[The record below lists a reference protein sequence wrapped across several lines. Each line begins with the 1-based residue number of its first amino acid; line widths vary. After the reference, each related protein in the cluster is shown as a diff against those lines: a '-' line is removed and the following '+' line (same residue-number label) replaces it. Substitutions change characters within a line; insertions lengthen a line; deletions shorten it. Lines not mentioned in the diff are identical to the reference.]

1 MNSDRG
7 YSNIEYSNANPS
19 IDALHDHPYIAL
31 QQTFHHPLI
40 IHFSGV
46 FAK

>member
-1 MNSDRG
+1 MNLDG
-7 YSNIEYSNANPS
+7 GHSNFEYPNANPS
-19 IDALHDHPYIAL
+19 IDALHDHPYIAPHHIS
-31 QQTFHHPLI
+31 HHPLN